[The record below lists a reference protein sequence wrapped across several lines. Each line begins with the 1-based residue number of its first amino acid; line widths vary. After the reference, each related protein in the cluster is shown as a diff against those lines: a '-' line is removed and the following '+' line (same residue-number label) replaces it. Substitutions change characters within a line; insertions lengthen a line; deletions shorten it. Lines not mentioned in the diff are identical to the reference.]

1 MMTTSNLSIRLD
13 DNLRNE
19 VTEIL
24 AEYGLSPS
32 QAIKLFFN
40 QVVATKKVPLS
51 FDYQAIELNT
61 MTAINQTNTLEQLEK
76 ELAKNTFIDEIR
88 QNLYFHQQEYENL
101 IKILKNIA
109 IHCKGV
115 QKLNKNMAFYL
126 YEIPKMVF
134 VWKENLKAEKC
145 DCSEFIDKLE
155 DAWLELDAIIVE
167 EILNPEL

>member
-1 MMTTSNLSIRLD
+1 MTSSNLSIRLD
-13 DNLRNE
+13 DTLRNE
-19 VTEIL
+19 ATAIL

-51 FDYQAIELNT
+51 FDWQATEPKT
-61 MTAINQTNTLEQLEK
+61 MTIINQTNALEQLEK
-76 ELAKNTFIDEIR
+76 ELMQNTFADEIR
-88 QNLYFHQQEYENL
+88 QNLYFHRQEYENL
-101 IKILKNIA
+101 IEILKNIA

-115 QKLNKNMAFYL
+115 QQLNKNLVLYL

-134 VWKENLKAEKC
+134 VWKENLKAEKH
-145 DCSEFIDKLE
+145 DFSELIDKLE
-155 DAWLELDAIIVE
+155 DAWLELDVIIAE